1 MNARLDQFVTRA
13 IQVGAQRSLDPDWT
27 LYERLKSELNRD
39 YPNLTPQEYERALL
53 AIARAAGV

>member
-13 IQVGAQRSLDPDWT
+13 IEIGAARQYDPDWA
-27 LYERLKSELNRD
+27 LYERLKSELGRD
-39 YPNLTPQEYERALL
+39 YPNLTPQEYERAIL